1 MEPMPAA
8 DIDEFL
14 AALPVDQRSALQRLR
29 EQIRRAAPEATE
41 AISYGVPAFK
51 LNGQPFVSFGA
62 AKGHCSFYVQS
73 PAVIEVHADELGAY
87 RLTKGSI
94 GFQPDQGLPD
104 DLVTRL
110 VQARAA
116 EMGHG

>member
-1 MEPMPAA
+1 MPASS
-8 DIDEFL
+8 IDEFL
-14 AALPVDQRSALQRLR
+14 AALPAAQRAALDRLR
-29 EQIRRAAPEATE
+29 AQIRRAAPDATE
-41 AISYGVPAFK
+41 TISYGVPAFK
-51 LNGQPFVSFGA
+51 LHGRPLVSFGA

-73 PAVIEVHADELGAY
+73 PAVIEAHAADLAGY

-110 VQARAA
+110 VRARSA
-116 EMGHG
+116 EVGGG